1 MGRRRDR
8 DDEGTRPVEPG
19 EARSHGNDPDAVRMD
34 REGGGRDGGRLGP
47 NIDAEGR
54 RMDEPHG
61 GAEGRG
67 SYDSRG
73 GDGPRPVR
81 EARVER
87 ESRSES
93 RGDSRSE
100 SREERGH
107 QGTHRRGNDDQSA
120 ESDRDTSWLS
130 VILGW
135 LAALGAGLIL
145 SGIVGAIV
153 GAIIGDG
160 GSASAAEGG
169 TAGLIGLLL
178 TLLLAFI
185 IGGYVAGRLASRSG
199 FKHGLLVPVVA
210 LVVTIV
216 LAGIGALLGLNFLDN
231 LSGVTLPSTPN
242 DAPEGL
248 GAILTGAGIL
258 ALLMPFIGGA
268 IGGAL
273 GAKTGRR
280 RP

>member
-8 DDEGTRPVEPG
+8 DDEGMRLVEPS
-19 EARSHGNDPDAVRMD
+19 EARDHGNDPDAVRMD

-54 RMDEPHG
+54 RMDGPREG
-61 GAEGRG
+61 TEGRG
-67 SYDSRG
+67 SSDSRG
-73 GDGPRPVR
+73 GDGPRSVR
-81 EARVER
+81 EARAER
-87 ESRSES
+87 E
-93 RGDSRSE
+93 SRSE

-107 QGTHRRGNDDQSA
+107 QGAHRRGNDDQSA
-120 ESDRDTSWLS
+120 ESDRGTSWLS

-145 SGIVGAIV
+145 SGIVGAVV
-153 GAIIGDG
+153 GAILG
-160 GSASAAEGG
+160 GEGANSSATEGG
-169 TAGLIGLLL
+169 TAGLIGLLI

-199 FKHGLLVPVVA
+199 LKHGLLVPVLM

-216 LAGIGALLGLNFLDN
+216 LAGIGALLGLSFLDN
-231 LSGVTLPSTPN
+231 LSGVTLPSTPS
-242 DAPEGL
+242 DAPQGL
-248 GAILTGAGIL
+248 STILTGAGIL

-273 GAKTGRR
+273 GARTGRR